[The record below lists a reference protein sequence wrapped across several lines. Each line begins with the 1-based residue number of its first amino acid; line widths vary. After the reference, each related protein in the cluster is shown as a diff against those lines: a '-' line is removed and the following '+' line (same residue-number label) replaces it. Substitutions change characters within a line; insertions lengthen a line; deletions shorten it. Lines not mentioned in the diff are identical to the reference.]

1 MIVTV
6 SVWGLDVDISLWG
19 HHSMHHSM
27 PGGNKWVI
35 IRHFGITV
43 TTPSPAE
50 GMGGERSA
58 EPRANH
64 CSAGQG
70 RKHSLEARAHHCS
83 AGQDRRTSQQW
94 NI

>member
-1 MIVTV
+1 MGDNKT
-6 SVWGLDVDISLWG
+6 LWD
-19 HHSMHHSM
+19 
-27 PGGNKWVI
+27 N
-35 IRHFGITV
+35 V

-50 GMGGERSA
+50 GMGGECSA

-64 CSAGQG
+64 CSAGHG

-94 NI
+94 DI